1 MPVTR
6 GFGIVGTGVIAAI
19 HADAIALLSKTGC
32 RKPRSERP
40 AGGGH

>member
-19 HADAIALLSKTGC
+19 HADAIAC
-32 RKPRSERP
+32 WPFENRAAERP

>member
-19 HADAIALLSKTGC
+19 HADAIALLSKTGL
-32 RKPRSERP
+32 RERP